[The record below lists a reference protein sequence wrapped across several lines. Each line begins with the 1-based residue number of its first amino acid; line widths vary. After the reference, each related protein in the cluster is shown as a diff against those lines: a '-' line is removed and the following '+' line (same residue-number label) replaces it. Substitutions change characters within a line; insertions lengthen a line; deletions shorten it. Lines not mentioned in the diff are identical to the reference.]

1 MTDVL
6 VILPMF
12 VHLLAAAAGMATWK
26 AETVQRWIGVAGTV
40 AGLGASIGLASHVVR
55 NGAVATDIGG
65 WPAPY
70 GITFVADGLSA
81 VMVVVAALMGLAVAV
96 YALGEVDGW
105 RHRAGFFPL
114 MHVLLVGVQ
123 GAFLTGDL
131 FNLYVCFEIMLMAS
145 FVLLALGGERQQM
158 EGAITYVTLNLVA
171 SAVFLAAVGLVYGV
185 AGTLNLADLSLRLS
199 AVQAEHPG
207 LVAALAGM
215 LLAAFGIKA
224 GLFPLY
230 AWLPASYHTPPVAVS
245 ALFAG
250 LLTKV
255 GVYALLRVIPLVFAD
270 VEQLADMLLWVAA
283 LTMLFGVIGA
293 VAQFHVRRVLGF
305 HIVSQIGYIVLGLA
319 VAAAATGAVQR
330 LALAAAVFYTA
341 HHIVVKTNLFLI
353 SGLIRRLSGG
363 EDLKPLGGL
372 ARSAPWLAILFA
384 VPAASLAGI
393 PPLSGFWAKL
403 GVVKAGLG
411 AGLWWAVAAALIA
424 GVLTLM
430 SMVKIWN
437 EAFWKAGPVDRPA
450 MDRAPWTMVV
460 PVAALAAVTLTIGL
474 WPQGL
479 MSLAELAADG
489 VLDQEAYRAAVGIV
503 GSGP

>member
-1 MTDVL
+1 MTDLLVVL
-6 VILPMF
+6 PVI
-12 VHLLAAAAGMATWK
+12 VHLVAAAAGMAAWK
-26 AETVQRWIGVAGTV
+26 DHRAQRWIGVAGAV
-40 AGLGASIGLASHVVR
+40 VGLGAAIALAWRVVAT
-55 NGAVATDIGG
+55 GAVATDIGG
-65 WPAPY
+65 WSAPY
-70 GITFVADGLSA
+70 GITFVADGLSG
-81 VMVVVAALMGLAVAV
+81 VMVVVAALMGAAVAV
-96 YALGEVDGW
+96 YALAEVDGW

-145 FVLLALGGERQQM
+145 FVLLALGGERPQM

-171 SAVFLAAVGLVYGV
+171 SAIFLAAVGLVYGV
-185 AGTLNLADLSLRLS
+185 AGSLNLADLSLRLA
-199 AVQAEHPG
+199 AVQAEQPG

-215 LLAAFGIKA
+215 LLVAFGIKA

-255 GVYALLRVIPLVFAD
+255 GVYALLRVIPLVFSGVD
-270 VEQLADMLLWVAA
+270 QLAPLLLWVAA

-319 VAAAATGAVQR
+319 VAAATTGAVQR

-353 SGLIRRLSGG
+353 AGLIRRLGGG

-372 ARSAPWLAILFA
+372 ARTAPWLAILFA

-411 AGLWWAVAAALIA
+411 AGLWWAVAVALVA

-437 EAFWKAGPVDRPA
+437 EAFWKAGPEDTVA
-450 MDRAPWTMVV
+450 ADRAPWAMVA
-460 PVAALAAVTLTIGL
+460 PVAALAVVTVAIGL

-503 GSGP
+503 GGGR